1 MYKKILWPFLILISS
16 CSNQSEYIDDREQI
30 VNGNM
35 ITSFLQLSECISI
48 NATPGEKFGVIQ
60 ANLMNP
66 DIRDME
72 GNQKYRQQSQ
82 EDLEFLLKV
91 AEKKCP
97 SSLSTAINAI
107 QEAKSKEARGY
118 LEIVLQDIVVSVI
131 SSEIMTPEDKKE
143 VFKNKYQSLGK
154 DQSLEELY

>member
-1 MYKKILWPFLILISS
+1 MYKKILWPFLILLSS

-35 ITSFLQLSECISI
+35 ITSFLQLSECLSI
-48 NATPGEKFGVIQ
+48 NATPGEKFGIIQ
-60 ANLMNP
+60 ANLLNP
-66 DIRDME
+66 DVRDME
-72 GNQKYRQQSQ
+72 GNEKYRQQSQ

-97 SSLSTAINAI
+97 SSLSTATKAI
-107 QEAKSKEARGY
+107 QEAKSKEAKGY
-118 LEIVLQDIVVSVI
+118 LEIILQDMVVSII

-154 DQSLEELY
+154 DQNLEELY

>member
-1 MYKKILWPFLILISS
+1 MYKKILWPFLILLSS

-35 ITSFLQLSECISI
+35 FTSFLQLSECLSI
-48 NATPGEKFGVIQ
+48 NATPGEKFGIIQ
-60 ANLMNP
+60 ANLLNP
-66 DIRDME
+66 DVRDME
-72 GNQKYRQQSQ
+72 GNEKYRQQSQ

-97 SSLSTAINAI
+97 SSLSTATKAI
-107 QEAKSKEARGY
+107 QEAKSKEAKGY
-118 LEIVLQDIVVSVI
+118 LEIILQDMVVSII

-154 DQSLEELY
+154 DQNLEELY